1 MSHLPGDPIRVFT
14 SRQPEGRGRMTGL
27 VGAPP
32 AQTQVAQQ
40 RVSRPSSLMGEQA
53 EAAAVNP
60 KITTAADGKDYLPH
74 L

>member
-1 MSHLPGDPIRVFT
+1 
-14 SRQPEGRGRMTGL
+14 MTGL

-53 EAAAVNP
+53 EAAAVNS